1 MEGQKRVA
9 AIHDLSC
16 FGRCSLAVVLPVL
29 SAMGA
34 QCCPLPTAVLSTHT
48 GGFDGIART
57 DLTGQMEGT
66 LRQWEAL
73 GLAFDGVY
81 TGYMASAGQIALA
94 AEALSRLKKA
104 GGVAVADPVLGDHG
118 RLYRSVTPAMAAAM
132 KDLCG
137 RADVITPNLTE
148 AALLLGGELPE
159 DGEAAARA
167 LSQNGGRSVVITGV
181 SPGPGLVGA
190 AWFDRESGRSGVIA
204 GARAEGEWPGTG
216 DLFASALTGGL
227 VRGEPLED
235 SVGRSVDFVRACAE
249 RTAAL
254 GTPPREG
261 VAFEP
266 LLEGLAK
273 PGRFCYTGQEQIAR
287 GVYHGRACTHISADI
302 RTPGAGCGPGGGVRL

>member
-29 SAMGA
+29 SAMGV
-34 QCCPLPTAVLSTHT
+34 QCCPMPTAVLSTHT
-48 GGFDGIART
+48 GGFDGITRT

-81 TGYMASAGQIALA
+81 TGYMASPEQIALA
-94 AEALSRLKKA
+94 ARAVERLKKT
-104 GGVAVADPVLGDHG
+104 GGVAVVDPVLGDHG
-118 RLYRSVTPAMAAAM
+118 KLYRSITPAMAVAM
-132 KDLCG
+132 KELCG

-148 AALLLGGELPE
+148 AALLLGGDLPE

-167 LSQNGGRSVVITGV
+167 LSQNGGRSVVVTGV
-181 SPGPGLVGA
+181 SPGPGRVGA
-190 AWFDRESGRSGVIA
+190 AWFDRESGRSGIA
-204 GARAEGEWPGTG
+204 AGTKTEGEWPGTG
-216 DLFASALTGGL
+216 DLFASVLTGGL
-227 VRGEPLED
+227 VRGEPLAD
-235 SVGRSVDFVRACAE
+235 CAARAVDFVRACVE

-254 GTPPREG
+254 GTPVREG
-261 VAFEP
+261 AAFEP

-273 PGRFCYTGQEQIAR
+273 SVPVCYTNKK
-287 GVYHGRACTHISADI
+287 T
-302 RTPGAGCGPGGGVRL
+302 